1 MIMQQFTGKNPFES
15 EQKSCISGFFVFNV
29 MDSFMH
35 VHDWYIPVD
44 HGVL

>member
-1 MIMQQFTGKNPFES
+1 MIMQQFTGKNLFLIRAKIM
-15 EQKSCISGFFVFNV
+15 QIFIFNV

-44 HGVL
+44 NGVL